1 MLWIVAVVVATFLF
15 VIAVLAVATALKA
28 ELEPLEII
36 ARSGMKVGHAA
47 AALVV
52 LGVLIDFLQG
62 HRPDELWISVGYAVA
77 CVGVPTLLLN
87 RQPDEDGNPS
97 DPPHLYVIAVAA
109 LATAVLTLRLVQT
122 W

>member
-15 VIAVLAVATALKA
+15 AIAVLAVAAALNS
-28 ELEPLEII
+28 ELAPLEVI
-36 ARSGMKVGHAA
+36 ARHGMKVGHVAA
-47 AALVV
+47 AVVV

-62 HRPDELWISVGYAVA
+62 HRSDELWISAGYAVA

-97 DPPHLYVIAVAA
+97 EPPHLYVIAVAA
-109 LATAVLTLRLVQT
+109 LATAILTLRLVQT